1 MCIVY
6 HSLKQRDDKYDIAVS
21 MGVFD
26 WFDITFGIFRT
37 YIKVNID
44 KFFQTSNCWA
54 HVCLAFLHEN

>member
-6 HSLKQRDDKYDIAVS
+6 HSLKQRDEKYDIAVS

-37 YIKVNID
+37 
-44 KFFQTSNCWA
+44 
-54 HVCLAFLHEN
+54 FLHEN